1 MLPQSWD
8 AYFSMNILATLNK
21 KNLTPYLIITLPHT
35 LIIALPHTYPN
46 HNLTP
51 YPNHNLT
58 PCPNHKHKVN

>member
-35 LIIALPHTYPN
+35 LIIALPHT
-46 HNLTP
+46 LIITLP

-58 PCPNHKHKVN
+58 LPKS